1 MTLSQA
7 LAALAGNTAVNITLI
22 DDNDAVL
29 ITFGAAGYASI
40 ESDLGSK
47 VVKYIKVNSAKE
59 VVIAIK
65 DPDGP

>member
-7 LAALAGNTAVNITLI
+7 LAALAGNAAVNITLI
-22 DDNDAVL
+22 DDNDVVL

-40 ESDLGSK
+40 ESDLGTK
-47 VVKYIKVNSAKE
+47 VVKYIKISSAKE

-65 DPDGP
+65 DPEGP

>member
-40 ESDLGSK
+40 ESDLGTK
-47 VVKYIKVNSAKE
+47 VVKVSR
-59 VVIAIK
+59 
-65 DPDGP
+65 

>member
-1 MTLSQA
+1 MTLSEA
-7 LAALAGNTAVNITLI
+7 LAALANNSQLNITLI
-22 DDNDAVL
+22 DDNDATL

-40 ESDLGSK
+40 ESDLGVK
-47 VVKYIKVNSAKE
+47 VVKYIKVNSVKE

>member
-7 LAALAGNTAVNITLI
+7 LAALVGNTAVNITLI
-22 DDNDAVL
+22 DDNDVVL
-29 ITFGAAGYASI
+29 ITFGVAGYASI

>member
-7 LAALAGNTAVNITLI
+7 LAALAGNAAVNITLI
-22 DDNDAVL
+22 DDNDVVL

-40 ESDLGSK
+40 ESDLGAK
-47 VVKYIKVNSAKE
+47 VVKYIKVNTAKE

>member
-7 LAALAGNTAVNITLI
+7 LAALAGNTSVNITLI

-29 ITFGAAGYASI
+29 ITFGAAGYESI
-40 ESDLGSK
+40 ESDLGVK
-47 VVKYIKVNSAKE
+47 VVKYIKINSAKE

-65 DPDGP
+65 EPEGP

>member
-22 DDNDAVL
+22 DDNDVVL